1 MSEINFTPIG
11 KIPGQYI
18 FVHKEDLQYLNSNIN
33 SDSIKCVAIDFE
45 TLQISFPVVINR
57 LFEICPY
64 DLIDSD
70 LEREEVMKILF
81 WILPQKSIERLRNTF
96 NKIRCK

>member
-1 MSEINFTPIG
+1 MTEINFTPIG

-18 FVHKEDLQYLNSNIN
+18 FVHKEDLQFLHSTIH
-33 SDSIKCVAIDFE
+33 SDTIKCIAIDFE
-45 TLQISFPVVINR
+45 TLQISVPVIINR

-70 LEREEVMKILF
+70 LEREEVMKTLF
-81 WILPQKSIERLRNTF
+81 WILPQRTIDRLRNTF
-96 NKIRCK
+96 NKIRRK

>member
-18 FVHKEDLQYLNSNIN
+18 FVHREDLQFLNMN
-33 SDSIKCVAIDFE
+33 SDTIKCVAIDFE
-45 TLQISFPVVINR
+45 TLQISVPIVINK

-64 DLIDSD
+64 DNIDSD
-70 LEREEVMKILF
+70 LEREEVLKTLF
-81 WILPQKSIERLRNTF
+81 RILPQKTIDRLRNTF